1 MSAVSRSRITEEE
14 MRFRIKQMPKKNLYN
29 LYYNV
34 LFQSF
39 FDFCLVDV
47 IPRTAYYPWKPA
59 PSLSQYQMNRNPLL
73 RDNSDS
79 LMMIYARPK
88 KEEDM
93 CVGNPKHLSHFLF
106 NLFKNKNK
114 NLCCLLEEWSGG
126 WGLLVIDL
134 GYTMF
139 TQVQTSLK

>member
-1 MSAVSRSRITEEE
+1 MSAVFRSRITEEE

-59 PSLSQYQMNRNPLL
+59 PSLSQYQMNRN
-73 RDNSDS
+73 
-79 LMMIYARPK
+79 
-88 KEEDM
+88 
-93 CVGNPKHLSHFLF
+93 
-106 NLFKNKNK
+106 
-114 NLCCLLEEWSGG
+114 
-126 WGLLVIDL
+126 
-134 GYTMF
+134 
-139 TQVQTSLK
+139 